1 MASFRFNFH
10 YEQALG
16 FHSKPPKCT
25 GKIHTCKPVAASV
38 SVESHKYFFHF
49 QFLCLWIAHKCM
61 AETECKDSIQTDAYS
76 HSKSVTGLLSL
87 TTESEPK
94 KLSLHQG
101 KQFTASYLLCKSSY
115 THNCKI
121 CIFMSKSAFLWA
133 VSGLHLPAC
142 SLHTQF
148 RKGGS
153 EFNPKYLQ
161 FNSPELRVLPVLF

>member
-1 MASFRFNFH
+1 MTSFRFNFH

-16 FHSKPPKCT
+16 FQSKPPKCT

-38 SVESHKYFFHF
+38 SVESHKYFLHF
-49 QFLCLWIAHKCM
+49 QFPRLWIAHKCM
-61 AETECKDSIQTDAYS
+61 VETECKISMQTDAWFS
-76 HSKSVTGLLSL
+76 FKISNWITFPS
-87 TTESEPK
+87 TESEPK

-133 VSGLHLPAC
+133 VSGLFLPAC

-148 RKGGS
+148 RKGVS
-153 EFNPKYLQ
+153 KIQPQVSSL
-161 FNSPELRVLPVLF
+161 